1 MKKRIVAASTAIVTI
16 GCIFAFIDTAPSGK
30 KEVAAANAETK
41 PIGKENAVE
50 RQRNGKVLSTGVD
63 NFKPKNEAE
72 LKAQATT
79 TTNGKSEKDT
89 IVWTTS
95 EDGKK
100 VLEAE
105 GYIPADVT
113 DEAYI
118 ELDREELMTV
128 EVGEYLDLYIP
139 QFGGSYTGEV
149 DHVVTHPNGDRT
161 VEAHI
166 PGAGSLYAAVITL
179 GENATYGN
187 LATPRDVFVL
197 EGNDKYAWIA
207 PKSSMMQNHIER
219 EPDSERPLSD
229 DNAEEVF
236 DLGQN

>member
-41 PIGKENAVE
+41 PAGKESAIE

-149 DHVVTHPNGDRT
+149 DHVITHPNGDRT

>member
-41 PIGKENAVE
+41 PVGKENAVE

-219 EPDSERPLSD
+219 EPDSKRPLSD

>member
-1 MKKRIVAASTAIVTI
+1 MKKRIVAASTAIVAI
-16 GCIFAFIDTAPSGK
+16 GYIFAFIDTAPSGK

-41 PIGKENAVE
+41 PVGKESAIE
-50 RQRNGKVLSTGVD
+50 KQRNGKVLSTGVD

-79 TTNGKSEKDT
+79 TTNGKLEKDT

>member
-1 MKKRIVAASTAIVTI
+1 MKKGIFAASTAIVAI
-16 GCIFAFIDTAPSGK
+16 GCIFAFIDNSPSDKKKVTA
-30 KEVAAANAETK
+30 AQNETK
-41 PIGKENAVE
+41 SVGNESTVTK
-50 RQRNGKVLSTGVD
+50 QRNGKVLSTGVD

-79 TTNGKSEKDT
+79 NGKSERDT

-105 GYIPADVT
+105 GHIPADVT

-236 DLGQN
+236 NLGQN

>member
-41 PIGKENAVE
+41 PVGKENAVE

-113 DEAYI
+113 HEAYI

>member
-1 MKKRIVAASTAIVTI
+1 MKKRIVAASTAIVAI
-16 GCIFAFIDTAPSGK
+16 GCIFAFVGTSPSDK
-30 KEVAAANAETK
+30 KEVAAAKTETK
-41 PIGKENAVE
+41 SNGSEGIVE
-50 RQRNGKVLSTGVD
+50 KQRNGKVLSTGVD
-63 NFKPKNEAE
+63 NFKSKNEAE
-72 LKAQATT
+72 LKAQAENTT
-79 TTNGKSEKDT
+79 KGKSEKDT

-95 EDGKK
+95 EEGKK

-105 GYIPADVT
+105 GHIPPDVT

-149 DHVVTHPNGDRT
+149 DHIETHPNGDRT

-166 PGAGSLYAAVITL
+166 PGAGSLYAAVITI

-219 EPDSERPLSD
+219 QPNSERPLSD
-229 DNAEEVF
+229 DNGEEVF

>member
-41 PIGKENAVE
+41 PVGKENAVE

-187 LATPRDVFVL
+187 LATPHDVFVL

>member
-1 MKKRIVAASTAIVTI
+1 M
-16 GCIFAFIDTAPSGK
+16 
-30 KEVAAANAETK
+30 
-41 PIGKENAVE
+41 
-50 RQRNGKVLSTGVD
+50 LSTGVD

>member
-1 MKKRIVAASTAIVTI
+1 MKKRIVAASTAIVAI
-16 GCIFAFIDTAPSGK
+16 GYIFAFIDTAPSGK

-41 PIGKENAVE
+41 PVGKESAIE

-79 TTNGKSEKDT
+79 TNNDKSEKDT

>member
-1 MKKRIVAASTAIVTI
+1 MLRQNLLVKKTLLKGNETAK
-16 GCIFAFIDTAPSGK
+16 CY
-30 KEVAAANAETK
+30 
-41 PIGKENAVE
+41 
-50 RQRNGKVLSTGVD
+50 RQVSITSNQ
-63 NFKPKNEAE
+63 KNEAE

>member
-1 MKKRIVAASTAIVTI
+1 MKKRIVAASTAIVAI
-16 GCIFAFIDTAPSGK
+16 GCIFAFVGTSPTDK
-30 KEVAAANAETK
+30 KEVAAAKTETK
-41 PIGKENAVE
+41 SNGSEGIVE
-50 RQRNGKVLSTGVD
+50 KQRNGKVLSTGVD
-63 NFKPKNEAE
+63 NFKSKNEAE
-72 LKAQATT
+72 LKAQAENTT
-79 TTNGKSEKDT
+79 KGKSEKDT

-95 EDGKK
+95 EEGKK

-105 GYIPADVT
+105 GHIPADVT

-149 DHVVTHPNGDRT
+149 DHIETHPNGDRT

-166 PGAGSLYAAVITL
+166 PGAGSLYAAVITI

-219 EPDSERPLSD
+219 QPNSERPLSD
-229 DNAEEVF
+229 DNGEEVF

>member
-1 MKKRIVAASTAIVTI
+1 MKKRIVAASTAIVAI
-16 GCIFAFIDTAPSGK
+16 GYIFAFIDTAPSGK

-41 PIGKENAVE
+41 PVGKESAVE

>member
-41 PIGKENAVE
+41 PVGKENAVE

-95 EDGKK
+95 EDGKE

>member
-1 MKKRIVAASTAIVTI
+1 MVVFSPLSIQPPRA
-16 GCIFAFIDTAPSGK
+16 K

-41 PIGKENAVE
+41 SVGKESAVE

>member
-16 GCIFAFIDTAPSGK
+16 GCIFAFIDTSPSGK

-41 PIGKENAVE
+41 PVGKESTVE

>member
-1 MKKRIVAASTAIVTI
+1 MKKRIVAASTAIVAI

-41 PIGKENAVE
+41 SVGKENAVE

>member
-41 PIGKENAVE
+41 PVGKENAVE

-79 TTNGKSEKDT
+79 TTNDKSEKDT

-219 EPDSERPLSD
+219 EPDSKRPLSD

>member
-1 MKKRIVAASTAIVTI
+1 MKKRIVAASTAIVAI
-16 GCIFAFIDTAPSGK
+16 GYIFAFIDTAPSGK

-41 PIGKENAVE
+41 PVGKESAIE
-50 RQRNGKVLSTGVD
+50 KQRNGKVLSTGVD

>member
-41 PIGKENAVE
+41 PVGKESAIE

-149 DHVVTHPNGDRT
+149 DHVITHPNGDRT

>member
-41 PIGKENAVE
+41 PVGKESAIE

-79 TTNGKSEKDT
+79 TTSGKSEKDT

>member
-1 MKKRIVAASTAIVTI
+1 M
-16 GCIFAFIDTAPSGK
+16 FAFIDTAPSGK

-41 PIGKENAVE
+41 PVGKESAVE

>member
-1 MKKRIVAASTAIVTI
+1 MTHLLPSKSSTLKQKRLIKKYRDRSLRLLEKIN
-16 GCIFAFIDTAPSGK
+16 PSEKRG
-30 KEVAAANAETK
+30 VYH
-41 PIGKENAVE
+41 
-50 RQRNGKVLSTGVD
+50 QSVLSTGVD

>member
-1 MKKRIVAASTAIVTI
+1 MKKRIVAASTAIVAI

-41 PIGKENAVE
+41 PVGKESAVE

-118 ELDREELMTV
+118 ELDREELMAV
-128 EVGEYLDLYIP
+128 EVGEYLDLYI
-139 QFGGSYTGEV
+139 
-149 DHVVTHPNGDRT
+149 PNGDRT

>member
-41 PIGKENAVE
+41 PVGKESAIE

>member
-1 MKKRIVAASTAIVTI
+1 MKKRIVAASTAIVAI
-16 GCIFAFIDTAPSGK
+16 GYIFAFIDTAPSGK

-41 PIGKENAVE
+41 PVGKENAVE

-149 DHVVTHPNGDRT
+149 DHVITHPNGDRT

>member
-1 MKKRIVAASTAIVTI
+1 MKKRIVAASTAIVAI
-16 GCIFAFIDTAPSGK
+16 GCIFAFVGTSPSDK
-30 KEVAAANAETK
+30 KEVAAAKTETK
-41 PIGKENAVE
+41 SNGSEGIVE
-50 RQRNGKVLSTGVD
+50 KQRNGKVLSTGVD
-63 NFKPKNEAE
+63 NFKSKNEAE
-72 LKAQATT
+72 LKAQAENTT
-79 TTNGKSEKDT
+79 KGKSEKDT

-95 EDGKK
+95 EEGKK

-105 GYIPADVT
+105 GHIPADVT

-149 DHVVTHPNGDRT
+149 DHIETHPHG
-161 VEAHI
+161 V
-166 PGAGSLYAAVITL
+166 
-179 GENATYGN
+179 
-187 LATPRDVFVL
+187 RDVFVL

-219 EPDSERPLSD
+219 QPNSERPLSD
-229 DNAEEVF
+229 DNGEEVF

>member
-30 KEVAAANAETK
+30 KQVAAANAETK
-41 PIGKENAVE
+41 PVGKENAVE

>member
-41 PIGKENAVE
+41 PVGKENAVE

-149 DHVVTHPNGDRT
+149 DHVITHPNGDRT

>member
-41 PIGKENAVE
+41 PVGKESAIE
-50 RQRNGKVLSTGVD
+50 KQRNGKVLSTGVD

>member
-41 PIGKENAVE
+41 PVGKESAVE

>member
-1 MKKRIVAASTAIVTI
+1 MKKRIVAASTAILAI
-16 GCIFAFIDTAPSGK
+16 GCIFTFIDTSPSHK
-30 KEVAAANAETK
+30 NEVATAKTDTK
-41 PIGKENAVE
+41 PVGNGSAVE
-50 RQRNGKVLSTGVD
+50 KQRNGKVLSTGVD
-63 NFKPKNEAE
+63 TFKPKNKAE
-72 LKAQATT
+72 LKTQATT
-79 TTNGKSEKDT
+79 TINGKSEKDT

-95 EDGKK
+95 KEGKK

-105 GYIPADVT
+105 GHIPADVT

-139 QFGGSYTGEV
+139 QFDGSYTGEV

>member
-1 MKKRIVAASTAIVTI
+1 MKKRIVAASTAIVAI
-16 GCIFAFIDTAPSGK
+16 GYIFAFIDTAPSGK

-41 PIGKENAVE
+41 PVGKESAIE

>member
-1 MKKRIVAASTAIVTI
+1 MKKRIVAASTAIVAI

-41 PIGKENAVE
+41 SVGKESAVE

-166 PGAGSLYAAVITL
+166 PGAGSLYA
-179 GENATYGN
+179 N
-187 LATPRDVFVL
+187 
-197 EGNDKYAWIA
+197 
-207 PKSSMMQNHIER
+207 
-219 EPDSERPLSD
+219 
-229 DNAEEVF
+229 
-236 DLGQN
+236 

>member
-41 PIGKENAVE
+41 PVGKESTVE

>member
-41 PIGKENAVE
+41 SVGKESAVE

>member
-1 MKKRIVAASTAIVTI
+1 MKKRIVAASTAIVAI

-41 PIGKENAVE
+41 PVGKENAVE

-79 TTNGKSEKDT
+79 TTDGKSEKDT

>member
-1 MKKRIVAASTAIVTI
+1 MKKRIVAASTAIVAI
-16 GCIFAFIDTAPSGK
+16 GYIFAFIDTAPSGK

-41 PIGKENAVE
+41 PVGKENAVE